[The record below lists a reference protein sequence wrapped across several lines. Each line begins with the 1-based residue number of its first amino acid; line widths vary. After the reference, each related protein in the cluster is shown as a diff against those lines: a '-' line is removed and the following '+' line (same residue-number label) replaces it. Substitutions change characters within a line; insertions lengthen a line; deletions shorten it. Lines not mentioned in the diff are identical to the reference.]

1 MRYNRW
7 DILLQEWFDK
17 KTDAERKQMQNMRRK
32 RIGDRI
38 ISRKE
43 QIKPRYQLENEDIFL
58 CLPNIRLSEI
68 TQRPIL
74 KVFQNGNL
82 LTEHRLSVYGNEM
95 CYTIRECTMKS
106 RKVLFLARFLRLSFR
121 CKIRKSFTDTFLLSR

>member
-1 MRYNRW
+1 MNHGNESPGSIALQKAAISRRTVAHRDGGQLFLRYNRW

-43 QIKPRYQLENEDIFL
+43 QIKPRYQLENEDILL
-58 CLPNIRLSEI
+58 CLPSM
-68 TQRPIL
+68 
-74 KVFQNGNL
+74 G
-82 LTEHRLSVYGNEM
+82 G
-95 CYTIRECTMKS
+95 
-106 RKVLFLARFLRLSFR
+106 
-121 CKIRKSFTDTFLLSR
+121 